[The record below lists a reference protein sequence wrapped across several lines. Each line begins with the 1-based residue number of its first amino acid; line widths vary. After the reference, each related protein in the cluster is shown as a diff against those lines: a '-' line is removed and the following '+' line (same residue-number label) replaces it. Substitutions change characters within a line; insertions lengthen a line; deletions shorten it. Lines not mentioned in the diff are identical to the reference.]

1 VKLHPKI
8 KNICEEFSNSYEWIE
23 NDESLFMKLP
33 TKFVDSVRNRMLGFD
48 LEYQDEQRIGQNSI
62 LWFRSIEDNEK
73 SYDFEEDDE

>member
-1 VKLHPKI
+1 MKLNPKI

-33 TKFVDSVRNRMLGFD
+33 TKFVDSVRNRMSSFD

-62 LWFRSIEDNEK
+62 LWFRSAEDNEK
-73 SYDFEEDDE
+73 IYDFEEDDE